1 MQQEIPAAVSSTWQS
16 ARKQAARIPAKI
28 WIILWAF
35 LIAAV
40 FMALHT
46 AFSDKSA
53 SLRLKVQHA
62 FRSAQLTVWLD
73 GERAFSGKLT
83 GSQKKKFG
91 LLPDSIQGTMSQI
104 LPLSSGKHLV
114 RVEVISSDGASQ
126 EESIT
131 GDFSRNGERTLAIT
145 ARRGDLLL
153 NWQGENIP
161 LTEAEAAST
170 PGWIGRYASTF
181 FLTIAGSIISALT
194 GFALRELPG
203 QIRARRA
210 SAPKAESV
218 AAGR

>member
-1 MQQEIPAAVSSTWQS
+1 MQQDIAAAVSSTWQS
-16 ARKQAARIPAKI
+16 ARRQAARIPTKI

-35 LIAAV
+35 LVAAV

-46 AFSDKSA
+46 ALSDKSA

-62 FRSAQLTVWLD
+62 FRNAQLTVWLD
-73 GERAFSGKLT
+73 GERAFSGKLS
-83 GSQKKKFG
+83 GSPKKKFG
-91 LLPDSIQGTMSQI
+91 LLPDSIQGSMSQI

-114 RVEVISSDGASQ
+114 RVQVIASDGSSRD
-126 EESIT
+126 ESIT
-131 GDFSRNGERTLAIT
+131 GDFSRNSERTLAVT

-161 LTEAEAAST
+161 LTEAEASST
-170 PGWIGRYASTF
+170 PGWIGRYASTL

-203 QIRARRA
+203 QIRARQA
-210 SAPKAESV
+210 AAPKAESI

>member
-1 MQQEIPAAVSSTWQS
+1 MQQDTPAAVSSTWQG
-16 ARKQAARIPAKI
+16 ARKQAARIPTKI
-28 WIILWAF
+28 WIVLWAF
-35 LIAAV
+35 LAAAV

-46 AFSDKSA
+46 ALSDKSA

-62 FRSAQLTVWLD
+62 FRNAQLTVWLD

-83 GSQKKKFG
+83 GAPNKKFG
-91 LLPDSIQGTMSQI
+91 LLPDSIQGNMSQI

-114 RVEVISSDGASQ
+114 RVQVIASDGSSQ

-131 GDFSRNGERTLAIT
+131 GDFSRNSERTLAVT

-161 LTEAEAAST
+161 LTEAEASST
-170 PGWIGRYASTF
+170 PGWIGRYASTL
-181 FLTIAGSIISALT
+181 FLTIAGSMISALT

-203 QIRARRA
+203 QIRARQEA
-210 SAPKAESV
+210 APKAESI
-218 AAGR
+218 AGGR

>member
-1 MQQEIPAAVSSTWQS
+1 MQQDIPAAVSSTWQS
-16 ARKQAARIPAKI
+16 ARRQAARIPTKI
-28 WIILWAF
+28 WIILWVF
-35 LIAAV
+35 LVAAV

-46 AFSDKSA
+46 ALSDKSA

-62 FRSAQLTVWLD
+62 FRNAQLTVWLD

-83 GSQKKKFG
+83 GSPKKKFG
-91 LLPDSIQGTMSQI
+91 LLPDSIQGSMSQI

-114 RVEVISSDGASQ
+114 RVQVIASDGSSQ

-131 GDFSRNGERTLAIT
+131 GDFSRNSERTLAVT

-161 LTEAEAAST
+161 LTEAEASST
-170 PGWIGRYASTF
+170 PGWIGRYASTL

-203 QIRARRA
+203 QIRARQA
-210 SAPKAESV
+210 AAPKAESI